1 MKKKEEIYNNRKIR
15 LRKINIQLQN
25 KKTNKILKRFPNTNN
40 LVSALRMST
49 MIDRKKMNNR
59 KKVKN
64 KLIKTKKK

>member
-25 KKTNKILKRFPNTNN
+25 KKTNKILKRFHNTNN